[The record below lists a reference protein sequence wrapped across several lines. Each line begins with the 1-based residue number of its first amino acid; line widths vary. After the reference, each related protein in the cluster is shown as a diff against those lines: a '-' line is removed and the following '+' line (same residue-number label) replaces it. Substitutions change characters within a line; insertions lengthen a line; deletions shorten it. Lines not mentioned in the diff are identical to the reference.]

1 MENQKVIAMIIAAL
15 AAILVIIAGKSCSAN
30 VSNEKKT
37 PSSGG
42 EAAPQISICIGQHT
56 AQNNNAADSENA
68 PDVQDSPQDKPANP
82 EIQYVTDLLGR
93 VIGTEDPENVTP
105 TYIEYHTD
113 LLGRVDGSEA
123 HLVTEGTT
131 EAPTHIEY
139 VTDLLGRVI
148 GTEIATGEK
157 EPATETTTKKNTHQ
171 QHPQTTTKGKDKEHG
186 TAPSSIH
193 ITIN

>member
-1 MENQKVIAMIIAAL
+1 MENQKIIAMIIAAL

-42 EAAPQISICIGQHT
+42 ETASQISISIDQHT
-56 AQNNNAADSENA
+56 AQNNNAANGENA
-68 PDVQDSPQDKPANP
+68 HDVQDAPQEQPTNP

-93 VIGTEDPENVTP
+93 VIGTEAPENVTK

-113 LLGRVDGSEA
+113 LLGRVVGSEA
-123 HLVTEGTT
+123 HPATEPTT

-148 GTEIATGEK
+148 GTEIVTGEK

-171 QHPQTTTKGKDKEHG
+171 QYPQTTTKGKDKEQG
-186 TAPSSIH
+186 TAPSAIH